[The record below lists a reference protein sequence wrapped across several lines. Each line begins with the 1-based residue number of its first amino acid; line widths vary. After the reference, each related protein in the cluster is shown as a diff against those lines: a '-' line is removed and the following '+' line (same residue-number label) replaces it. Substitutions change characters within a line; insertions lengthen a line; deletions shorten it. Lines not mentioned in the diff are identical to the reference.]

1 MKVNAIVL
9 AGGTLKNTDKIKA
22 LIKIGE
28 KTLPDIVIDALDES
42 SGIGKIIVTSAPP
55 GYKANPVVS
64 DVIEDTGDL
73 VENIARAIDKVEG
86 RQVLLVSSDIPLL
99 APQHVSEFLDLCSKV
114 KAQLYYPLIPKSAMG
129 RLGSM
134 KRTYFKLDRT
144 DFTGGNIMLLDKQ
157 FWLDNLENAGKIYAF
172 RKSPLKL
179 AKLVGPLLLLKIAL
193 GRLSVSE
200 VERKSSTILDGQIKG
215 IIIRYPE
222 IGSDVDKEEDLQFMQ
237 RTFET
242 RK

>member
-1 MKVNAIVL
+1 MKVDAIVL

-22 LIKIGE
+22 LIKLGE
-28 KTLPDIVIDALDES
+28 KTLPDIVTGALDES
-42 SGIGKIIVTSAPP
+42 PDIGKIIVTSAPP
-55 GYKANPVVS
+55 GYEANPAVS

-73 VENIARAIDKVEG
+73 IENIARAIQKVKS
-86 RQVLLVSSDIPLL
+86 RQVLLVASDIPLL

-114 KAQLYYPLIPKSAMG
+114 KADFYYPLIPKSAMG

-134 KRTYFKLDRT
+134 KRTYFKLDKT
-144 DFTGGNIMLLDKQ
+144 DFTGGNIILLDKQ
-157 FWLDNLENAGKIYAF
+157 LWISNLDNARKIYTY

-179 AKLVGPLLLLKIAL
+179 AKLVGPLFLLKLAL

-200 VERKSSTILDGQIKG
+200 VERKSTRLLDGLVKG

-237 RTFET
+237 RNFGA
-242 RK
+242 R

>member
-1 MKVNAIVL
+1 
-9 AGGTLKNTDKIKA
+9 
-22 LIKIGE
+22 
-28 KTLPDIVIDALDES
+28 
-42 SGIGKIIVTSAPP
+42 
-55 GYKANPVVS
+55 
-64 DVIEDTGDL
+64 
-73 VENIARAIDKVEG
+73 
-86 RQVLLVSSDIPLL
+86 
-99 APQHVSEFLDLCSKV
+99 
-114 KAQLYYPLIPKSAMG
+114 MG

-157 FWLDNLENAGKIYAF
+157 LWLDNLVNARKIYTY